1 MYKNVINFARRRPG
15 IKIVVTHDVHLGLEG
30 HTEVYFCRTNSVF
43 RLRETASRE
52 IGLEDSRLLYTTQ
65 SYTPILAFFRFCV
78 LLGTVT

>member
-1 MYKNVINFARRRPG
+1 MINFSRRRPG
-15 IKIVVTHDVHLGLEG
+15 FKIVVTHDVHLGLQG

-52 IGLEDSRLLYTTQ
+52 IGLGDSRLFSTTR